1 MQRPGKFNFLRSLP
15 KIAVGSASLLAA
27 LYVGCSPRVA
37 PALYMSRLFRPTKYP
52 EGEWEVEH
60 LEGISRQDVHFFA
73 ADGSRLHGWFMHQP
87 EAEYVVLFSHGNRG
101 NLTGRLNIVTLLL
114 RSNVSVLLYDYRGY
128 GKSEGKPSV
137 AGVCQDGIA
146 AFDYLIREKGYKAS
160 QILLYGESLGTAIA
174 SEIAAARP
182 CAGII
187 LQSGFTSLRDIG
199 AEHFPVTKV
208 YPRFLFPEHLLDN
221 LAHVENNKRPL
232 LIIHGHKDKVVPFK
246 HAQMIYERAAEP
258 KVFVELPECAHND
271 IWSVSP
277 DVFVNAINGFLELIE
292 RRKESGTESGTDS

>member
-1 MQRPGKFNFLRSLP
+1 
-15 KIAVGSASLLAA
+15 
-27 LYVGCSPRVA
+27 
-37 PALYMSRLFRPTKYP
+37 
-52 EGEWEVEH
+52 
-60 LEGISRQDVHFFA
+60 
-73 ADGSRLHGWFMHQP
+73 
-87 EAEYVVLFSHGNRG
+87 
-101 NLTGRLNIVTLLL
+101 LNIVTLLL